1 MLNIHLHVL
10 SVKIGDTKVTKL
22 CLVLFVWVFFSSQLN
37 EYIK

>member
-10 SVKIGDTKVTKL
+10 SVKMGDTKVTKL
-22 CLVLFVWVFFSSQLN
+22 CLVLFVLFFATQLN